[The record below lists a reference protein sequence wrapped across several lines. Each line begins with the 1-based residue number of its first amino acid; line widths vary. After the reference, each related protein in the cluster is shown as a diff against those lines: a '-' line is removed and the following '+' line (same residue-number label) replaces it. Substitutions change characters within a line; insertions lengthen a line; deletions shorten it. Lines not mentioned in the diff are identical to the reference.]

1 MIGAVVKVARRATP
15 ARQMPRNLMP
25 TLRFGFLRPTSIALL
40 VMAVT
45 ACGSGAGASTPVAG
59 GPPSSAPTD
68 SATMA
73 TRTATAPTT
82 TAAAP
87 SAAVVVPSG
96 GSSECQLGATGGHAR
111 YTIGGYEAWH
121 MCGPAT
127 ATVTL
132 GGTTAHISS
141 GSCSVPAPGTYDV
154 AIGTQV
160 FGDAPASLE
169 PDFLNIYIV
178 SADGLADPGGVVSHT
193 GWLLIGAR
201 VTFGPNK
208 MSGTFS
214 GPTINPGTTVTG
226 SFTCQ

>member
-1 MIGAVVKVARRATP
+1 MR
-15 ARQMPRNLMP
+15 
-25 TLRFGFLRPTSIALL
+25 TLRFGVLRPTSIALL

-45 ACGSGAGASTPVAG
+45 ACSSGGSTVAPATGAA
-59 GPPSSAPTD
+59 PSSAPTD
-68 SATMA
+68 SAMA
-73 TRTATAPTT
+73 ATQLATVPIMTAGAPSVATAV
-82 TAAAP
+82 
-87 SAAVVVPSG
+87 SSG
-96 GSSECQLGATGGHAR
+96 GSSDCQPGSTGGHAR

-132 GGTTAHISS
+132 GSTTAHIAG
-141 GSCSVPAPGTYDV
+141 GSCSVPAAGVYDV

-178 SADGLADPGGVVSHT
+178 SADGLTDPGGVVSHT
-193 GWLLIGAR
+193 GWLLVGAS

-214 GPTINPGTTVTG
+214 GTTINPGSTVTG